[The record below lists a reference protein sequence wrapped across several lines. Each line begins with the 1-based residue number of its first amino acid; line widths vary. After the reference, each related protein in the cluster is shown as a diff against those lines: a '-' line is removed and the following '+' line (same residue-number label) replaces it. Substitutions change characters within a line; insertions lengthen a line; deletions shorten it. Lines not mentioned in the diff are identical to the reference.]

1 MLNLNKICNF
11 IQKKILN
18 TFAEFHIEGVNNIPT
33 HGPLIFVAN
42 HQAYVD
48 PSLISVIS
56 PRKVNFVAKSE
67 VFKFLPLALLL
78 KSYGAHPIKR
88 NRLDLNFFRW
98 AIKILDNGEVLC
110 LFPEG
115 TRSNGVLKKGLPGIV
130 HLAVRS
136 GVNIVP
142 VGIEGTNKNQGI
154 SGVLFPRGKIIV
166 KVGKAFKFEKS
177 NKSLPKDATDVILDK
192 IMNNIAELIPS
203 DMRGI
208 YK

>member
-1 MLNLNKICNF
+1 MLNLNQICNF
-11 IQKKILN
+11 IQLKILN
-18 TFAEFHIEGVNNIPT
+18 TFAEFHIEGVDNIPIN
-33 HGPLIFVAN
+33 GPLIFVAN

-67 VFKFLPLALLL
+67 VFKFLPVAVLL

-98 AIKILDNGEVLC
+98 AIKILNNGEALC

-115 TRSNGVLKKGLPGIV
+115 TRSNGILKKGLPGIV

-136 GVNIVP
+136 GVNIIP

-177 NKSLPKDATDVILDK
+177 NKSLPKDTTDAILFK
-192 IMNNIAELIPS
+192 IMNNIAELIPAG
-203 DMRGI
+203 MRGI

>member
-11 IQKKILN
+11 IQLKILN
-18 TFAEFHIEGVNNIPT
+18 TFAEFHIEGVNNIPIN
-33 HGPLIFVAN
+33 GPLIFVAN

-98 AIKILDNGEVLC
+98 AIKILNNGEALC

-115 TRSNGVLKKGLPGIV
+115 TRSNGILKKGLPGIV

-136 GVNIVP
+136 GVNIIP

-177 NKSLPKDATDVILDK
+177 NKSLPKDTTDAILAK

-203 DMRGI
+203 GMRGI

>member
-1 MLNLNKICNF
+1 MLNLNQICNF
-11 IQKKILN
+11 IQLKILN
-18 TFAEFHIEGVNNIPT
+18 TFAEFHIEGIDNIPIN
-33 HGPLIFVAN
+33 GPLIFVAN

-67 VFKFLPLALLL
+67 VFKFLPVAVLL

-98 AIKILDNGEVLC
+98 AIKILNNGETLC

-115 TRSNGVLKKGLPGIV
+115 TRSNGILKKGLPGIV

-136 GVNIVP
+136 GVNIIP

-177 NKSLPKDATDVILDK
+177 NKSLPKDTTDAILFK
-192 IMNNIAELIPS
+192 IMNNIAELIPAG
-203 DMRGI
+203 MRGI

>member
-11 IQKKILN
+11 IQLKILN
-18 TFAEFHIEGVNNIPT
+18 TFAEFHIEGVNNIPIN
-33 HGPLIFVAN
+33 GPLIFVAN

-98 AIKILDNGEVLC
+98 AIKILNNGEALC

-115 TRSNGVLKKGLPGIV
+115 TRSNGILKKGLPGIV

-136 GVNIVP
+136 GVNIIP

-177 NKSLPKDATDVILDK
+177 NKSLPRDTTDAILAK
-192 IMNNIAELIPS
+192 IMNNIAELIPAG
-203 DMRGI
+203 MRGI

>member
-11 IQKKILN
+11 IQLKSLN
-18 TFAEFHIEGVNNIPT
+18 TFADFHIKGINNIPI

-67 VFKFLPLALLL
+67 VFKFLPVAILL

-98 AIKILDNGEVLC
+98 AIKILNNGEALC

-115 TRSNGVLKKGLPGIV
+115 TRSEGVLKRGLPGIV
-130 HLAVRS
+130 HLAVRT
-136 GVNIVP
+136 GVNIIP
-142 VGIEGTNKNQGI
+142 VGIEGTNKNQGV
-154 SGVLFPRGKIIV
+154 SGVLFPTGKIIV

-177 NKSLPKDATDVILDK
+177 NESLSRDTVDTILNK
-192 IMNNIAELIPS
+192 IMNNIAELIPT

>member
-11 IQKKILN
+11 IQLKILN
-18 TFAEFHIEGVNNIPT
+18 TFAEFHIEGVNNIPIN
-33 HGPLIFVAN
+33 GPLIFVAN

-98 AIKILDNGEVLC
+98 AIKILNNGEAIC

-115 TRSNGVLKKGLPGIV
+115 TRSNGILKKGLPGIV

-136 GVNIVP
+136 GVNIIP

-177 NKSLPKDATDVILDK
+177 NKSLPRDTIDDILDK

-203 DMRGI
+203 NMRGI

>member
-11 IQKKILN
+11 IQLKILN
-18 TFAEFHIEGVNNIPT
+18 TFAEFHIEGVNNIPIN
-33 HGPLIFVAN
+33 GPLIFVAN

-98 AIKILDNGEVLC
+98 AIKILNNGETLC

-115 TRSNGVLKKGLPGIV
+115 TRSNGILKKGLPGIV

-136 GVNIVP
+136 GVNIIP

-177 NKSLPKDATDVILDK
+177 NKSLPRDTIDDILDK

-203 DMRGI
+203 GMRGI

>member
-98 AIKILDNGEVLC
+98 AIKILNNGEVLC

>member
-11 IQKKILN
+11 IQLKILN
-18 TFAEFHIEGVNNIPT
+18 TIAEFHIEGVNNIPIN
-33 HGPLIFVAN
+33 GPLIFVAN

-98 AIKILDNGEVLC
+98 AIKILNNGEALC

-115 TRSNGVLKKGLPGIV
+115 TRSNGILKKGLPGIV

-136 GVNIVP
+136 GVNIIP

-177 NKSLPKDATDVILDK
+177 NKSLPRDTIDDILDK

-203 DMRGI
+203 GMRGI

>member
-11 IQKKILN
+11 IQLKILN
-18 TFAEFHIEGVNNIPT
+18 TFAEFHIEGVNNIPIN
-33 HGPLIFVAN
+33 GPLIFVAN

-98 AIKILDNGEVLC
+98 AIKILNNGEALC

-115 TRSNGVLKKGLPGIV
+115 TRSNGILKKGLPGIV

-136 GVNIVP
+136 GVNIIP
-142 VGIEGTNKNQGI
+142 IGIEGTNKNQGI

-177 NKSLPKDATDVILDK
+177 NKSLPRDTIDDILDK

-203 DMRGI
+203 GMRGI

>member
-11 IQKKILN
+11 IQLKILN
-18 TFAEFHIEGVNNIPT
+18 TFAEFHIEGVNNIPIN
-33 HGPLIFVAN
+33 GPLIFVAN

-98 AIKILDNGEVLC
+98 AIKILNNGEALC

-115 TRSNGVLKKGLPGIV
+115 TRSNGILKKGLPRIV

-136 GVNIVP
+136 GVNIIP

-177 NKSLPKDATDVILDK
+177 NKSLPRDTIDDILDK

-203 DMRGI
+203 GMRGI

>member
-98 AIKILDNGEVLC
+98 AIKILNNGEVLC

-203 DMRGI
+203 YMRGI

>member
-11 IQKKILN
+11 IQLKILN
-18 TFAEFHIEGVNNIPT
+18 TFAEFHIEGVNNIPIN
-33 HGPLIFVAN
+33 GPLIFVAN

-98 AIKILDNGEVLC
+98 AIKILNNGEALC

-115 TRSNGVLKKGLPGIV
+115 TRSNGILKKGLPGIV

-136 GVNIVP
+136 GVNIIP

-177 NKSLPKDATDVILDK
+177 NKSLPRDTIDDILDK

-203 DMRGI
+203 SMRGI

>member
-11 IQKKILN
+11 IQLKILN
-18 TFAEFHIEGVNNIPT
+18 TFAEFHIEGVNNIPIN
-33 HGPLIFVAN
+33 GPLIFVAN

-98 AIKILDNGEVLC
+98 AIKILNNGEVLC

-115 TRSNGVLKKGLPGIV
+115 TRSNGILKKGLPGIV

-136 GVNIVP
+136 GVNIIP

-177 NKSLPKDATDVILDK
+177 NKSLPRDTIDDILDK

-203 DMRGI
+203 GMRGI

>member
-11 IQKKILN
+11 IQLKILN
-18 TFAEFHIEGVNNIPT
+18 TFAEFHIEGVNNIPIN
-33 HGPLIFVAN
+33 GPLIFVAN

-98 AIKILDNGEVLC
+98 AIKILNNGEALC

-115 TRSNGVLKKGLPGIV
+115 TRSNGILKKGLPGIV
-130 HLAVRS
+130 HIAVRS
-136 GVNIVP
+136 GVNIIP

-177 NKSLPKDATDVILDK
+177 NKSLPRDTIDDILDK

-203 DMRGI
+203 GMRGI

>member
-18 TFAEFHIEGVNNIPT
+18 TFAEFHIEGLNNIPT

-98 AIKILDNGEVLC
+98 AIKILNNGEVLC

>member
-11 IQKKILN
+11 IQLKILN
-18 TFAEFHIEGVNNIPT
+18 TFAEFHIEGVNNIPSN
-33 HGPLIFVAN
+33 GPLIFVAN

-98 AIKILDNGEVLC
+98 AIKILNNGEALC

-115 TRSNGVLKKGLPGIV
+115 TRSNGILKKGLPGIV

-136 GVNIVP
+136 GVNIIP

-177 NKSLPKDATDVILDK
+177 NKSLPRDTIDDILDK

-203 DMRGI
+203 GMRGI

>member
-11 IQKKILN
+11 IQLKILN
-18 TFAEFHIEGVNNIPT
+18 TFAEFHIEGVNNIPIN
-33 HGPLIFVAN
+33 GPLIFVAN

-98 AIKILDNGEVLC
+98 AIKILNNGEALC

-115 TRSNGVLKKGLPGIV
+115 TRSNGILKKGLPGIV

-136 GVNIVP
+136 GVNIIP
-142 VGIEGTNKNQGI
+142 IGIEGTNKNQGI

-177 NKSLPKDATDVILDK
+177 NKSFPKDTTDAILFK

-203 DMRGI
+203 NMRGI

>member
-18 TFAEFHIEGVNNIPT
+18 TFAEFHIEGLNNIPT

>member
-11 IQKKILN
+11 IQLKILN
-18 TFAEFHIEGVNNIPT
+18 AFAEFHIEGVNNIPIN
-33 HGPLIFVAN
+33 GPLIFVAN

-67 VFKFLPLALLL
+67 VFKFVPVAALL

-98 AIKILDNGEVLC
+98 AIKILNNGEALC

-115 TRSNGVLKKGLPGIV
+115 TRSNGILKKGLPGIV

-136 GVNIVP
+136 GVNIIP
-142 VGIEGTNKNQGI
+142 VGIEGTNKNRGI

-177 NKSLPKDATDVILDK
+177 NKSLSRDTTDAILAK

-203 DMRGI
+203 GMRGI

>member
-11 IQKKILN
+11 IQLKILN
-18 TFAEFHIEGVNNIPT
+18 TFAELHIEGVNNIPIN
-33 HGPLIFVAN
+33 GPLIFVAN

-67 VFKFLPLALLL
+67 VFKFLPVAVLL

-98 AIKILDNGEVLC
+98 AIKILNNGEVLC

-115 TRSNGVLKKGLPGIV
+115 TRSNGILKKGLPGIV

-136 GVNIVP
+136 GVNIIP
-142 VGIEGTNKNQGI
+142 IGIEGTNKNQGI

-177 NKSLPKDATDVILDK
+177 NKSLPRDTTDAILAK
-192 IMNNIAELIPS
+192 IMNNIAELIPL

>member
-11 IQKKILN
+11 IQLKILN
-18 TFAEFHIEGVNNIPT
+18 TFAELHIEGVNNIPIN
-33 HGPLIFVAN
+33 GPLIFVAN

-67 VFKFLPLALLL
+67 VFKFLPVAVLL

-98 AIKILDNGEVLC
+98 AIKILNNGETLC

-115 TRSNGVLKKGLPGIV
+115 TRSNGILKKGLPGIV

-136 GVNIVP
+136 GVNIIP

-177 NKSLPKDATDVILDK
+177 NKSLPRDTTDAILAK

-203 DMRGI
+203 NMRGI

>member
-11 IQKKILN
+11 IQLKILD
-18 TFAEFHIEGVNNIPT
+18 TFAEFHIEGLNNIPIN
-33 HGPLIFVAN
+33 GPLIFVAN

-67 VFKFLPLALLL
+67 VFKFLPVAVLL

-98 AIKILDNGEVLC
+98 AIKILNNGEALC

-115 TRSNGVLKKGLPGIV
+115 TRSNGILKKGLPGIV

-136 GVNIVP
+136 GVNIIP
-142 VGIEGTNKNQGI
+142 VGIEGTNKNRGI

-177 NKSLPKDATDVILDK
+177 NKSLPRDTTDAILAK
-192 IMNNIAELIPS
+192 IMNNIAELIPL

>member
-18 TFAEFHIEGVNNIPT
+18 TFAEFHIEGLNNIPT

-203 DMRGI
+203 YMRGI

>member
-1 MLNLNKICNF
+1 MLNLNQICNF
-11 IQKKILN
+11 IQLKIL
-18 TFAEFHIEGVNNIPT
+18 IEGVDNIPIN
-33 HGPLIFVAN
+33 GPLIFVAN

-67 VFKFLPLALLL
+67 VFKFLPVAVLL

-98 AIKILDNGEVLC
+98 AIKILNNGETLC

-115 TRSNGVLKKGLPGIV
+115 TRSNGILKKGLPGIV

-136 GVNIVP
+136 GVNIIP

-177 NKSLPKDATDVILDK
+177 NKSLPKDTTDAILFK
-192 IMNNIAELIPS
+192 IMNNIAELIPAG
-203 DMRGI
+203 MRGI

>member
-1 MLNLNKICNF
+1 MLNLNQICNF
-11 IQKKILN
+11 IQLRILN
-18 TFAEFHIEGVNNIPT
+18 TFAEFHIEGVDNIPIN
-33 HGPLIFVAN
+33 GPLIFVAN

-67 VFKFLPLALLL
+67 VFKFLPVAVLL

-98 AIKILDNGEVLC
+98 AIKILNNGETLC

-115 TRSNGVLKKGLPGIV
+115 TRSNGILKKGLPGIV

-136 GVNIVP
+136 GVNIIP

-177 NKSLPKDATDVILDK
+177 NKSLPKDTTDAILAK

-203 DMRGI
+203 GMRGI

>member
-11 IQKKILN
+11 IQLKILN
-18 TFAEFHIEGVNNIPT
+18 TFAEFHIEGVNNIPIN
-33 HGPLIFVAN
+33 GPLIFVAN

-98 AIKILDNGEVLC
+98 AIKILNNGEALC

-115 TRSNGVLKKGLPGIV
+115 TRSNGILKKGLPGIF

-136 GVNIVP
+136 GVNIIP

-177 NKSLPKDATDVILDK
+177 NKSLPRDTTDAILAK
-192 IMNNIAELIPS
+192 IMNNIAELIPL

>member
-1 MLNLNKICNF
+1 M
-11 IQKKILN
+11 
-18 TFAEFHIEGVNNIPT
+18 
-33 HGPLIFVAN
+33 
-42 HQAYVD
+42 D

-98 AIKILDNGEVLC
+98 AIKILNNGEALC

-115 TRSNGVLKKGLPGIV
+115 TRSNGILKKGLPGIV

-136 GVNIVP
+136 GVNIIP

-177 NKSLPKDATDVILDK
+177 NKSLPRDTIDDILDK

-203 DMRGI
+203 GMRGI

>member
-11 IQKKILN
+11 IQLKILN
-18 TFAEFHIEGVNNIPT
+18 TFAEFHIEGVNNIPIS
-33 HGPLIFVAN
+33 GPLIFVAN

-67 VFKFLPLALLL
+67 VFKFLPVAVLLR
-78 KSYGAHPIKR
+78 SYGAHPIKR

-98 AIKILDNGEVLC
+98 AIKILNNGEALC

-115 TRSNGVLKKGLPGIV
+115 TRTNGILKKGLPGIV

-136 GVNIVP
+136 GVNIIP
-142 VGIEGTNKNQGI
+142 VGIEGTNNNQGI

-177 NKSLPKDATDVILDK
+177 NKSLPRDTTDAILAK

>member
-11 IQKKILN
+11 IQLKILN
-18 TFAEFHIEGVNNIPT
+18 TFAEFHIEGVNNIPIN
-33 HGPLIFVAN
+33 GPLIFVAN

-98 AIKILDNGEVLC
+98 AIKILNNGEALC

-115 TRSNGVLKKGLPGIV
+115 TRSNGILKKGLPGIV

-136 GVNIVP
+136 GVNIIP

-203 DMRGI
+203 GMRGI

>member
-1 MLNLNKICNF
+1 MLNLNQICNF
-11 IQKKILN
+11 IQLKILN
-18 TFAEFHIEGVNNIPT
+18 TFAEFHIEGVDNIPIN
-33 HGPLIFVAN
+33 GPLIFVAN

-67 VFKFLPLALLL
+67 VFKFLPVAVLL

-98 AIKILDNGEVLC
+98 AIKILNNGETLC

-115 TRSNGVLKKGLPGIV
+115 TRSNGILKKGLPGIV

-136 GVNIVP
+136 GVNIIP

-177 NKSLPKDATDVILDK
+177 NKSLPRDTIDDILDK

-203 DMRGI
+203 NMRGI

>member
-1 MLNLNKICNF
+1 MLNLNQICNF
-11 IQKKILN
+11 IQLKILN
-18 TFAEFHIEGVNNIPT
+18 TFAEFHIEGVDNIPIN
-33 HGPLIFVAN
+33 GPLIFVAN

-56 PRKVNFVAKSE
+56 PRKVTFVAKSE
-67 VFKFLPLALLL
+67 VFKFLPVAVLL

-98 AIKILDNGEVLC
+98 AIKILNNGETLC

-115 TRSNGVLKKGLPGIV
+115 TRSNGILKKGLPGIV

-136 GVNIVP
+136 GVNIIP

-177 NKSLPKDATDVILDK
+177 NKSLPKDTTDAILFK
-192 IMNNIAELIPS
+192 IMNNIAELIPAG
-203 DMRGI
+203 MRGI

>member
-11 IQKKILN
+11 IQLKILN
-18 TFAEFHIEGVNNIPT
+18 TFAEFHIEGVDNIPIN
-33 HGPLIFVAN
+33 GPLIFVAN

-67 VFKFLPLALLL
+67 VFKFLPVAVLL

-98 AIKILDNGEVLC
+98 AIKILNNGEALC

-115 TRSNGVLKKGLPGIV
+115 TRSNGILKKGLPGIV

-136 GVNIVP
+136 GVNIIP

-166 KVGKAFKFEKS
+166 NVG
-177 NKSLPKDATDVILDK
+177 
-192 IMNNIAELIPS
+192 
-203 DMRGI
+203 
-208 YK
+208 

>member
-11 IQKKILN
+11 IQLKILN
-18 TFAEFHIEGVNNIPT
+18 TFAEFHIEGVNNIPSN
-33 HGPLIFVAN
+33 GPLIFVAN

-98 AIKILDNGEVLC
+98 AIKILNNGDALC

-115 TRSNGVLKKGLPGIV
+115 TRSNGILKKGLPGIV

-136 GVNIVP
+136 GVNIIP

-177 NKSLPKDATDVILDK
+177 NKSLPRDTIDDILDK

-203 DMRGI
+203 GMRGI

>member
-1 MLNLNKICNF
+1 MLDLNKICNF
-11 IQKKILN
+11 IQLKSLN
-18 TFAEFHIEGVNNIPT
+18 TFADFHIKGINNIPIN
-33 HGPLIFVAN
+33 GPLIFVAN

-48 PSLISVIS
+48 PSLISTIS

-67 VFKFLPLALLL
+67 IFKFLPVAIFL

-98 AIKILDNGEVLC
+98 AIKILNNGEALC

-115 TRSNGVLKKGLPGIV
+115 TRSDGVLKRGLPGIV
-130 HLAVRS
+130 HLAVRT
-136 GVNIVP
+136 GVNIIP
-142 VGIEGTNKNQGI
+142 VGI
-154 SGVLFPRGKIIV
+154 GVLFPTGKIIV
-166 KVGKAFKFEKS
+166 KVGKVFKFEKS
-177 NKSLPKDATDVILDK
+177 NESLNRDTVDAILDK

>member
-1 MLNLNKICNF
+1 MLNLNQICNF
-11 IQKKILN
+11 IQLKILN
-18 TFAEFHIEGVNNIPT
+18 TFAEFHIEGVDNIPIN
-33 HGPLIFVAN
+33 GPLIFVAN

-67 VFKFLPLALLL
+67 VFKFLPVAVLL

-98 AIKILDNGEVLC
+98 AIKILNNGETLC

-115 TRSNGVLKKGLPGIV
+115 TRSNGILKKGLPGIV

-136 GVNIVP
+136 GVNIIP

-177 NKSLPKDATDVILDK
+177 NKSLPKDTTDAILFK
-192 IMNNIAELIPS
+192 IMNNIAELIPAG
-203 DMRGI
+203 MRGI

>member
-166 KVGKAFKFEKS
+166 KVGKAFKFEKL